1 MVERGFL
8 YARTEEDSKDK
19 TTEYGRKVKRMAW
32 YVVFDALSIE
42 GLPNGSGNV
51 GMHRLRDGKGT
62 AVVPLFTCEERY
74 WNFIE
79 ECEFDGTSM
88 KPFPMPFDIF
98 RLGEL
103 LRPFGESEERHLV
116 TVDPFVVGDDWKSPA
131 RLCSLEEFCL
141 FLKKFHPVAKGL
153 AAEGLAQFG
162 DAPKQAER
170 IMGWMQLQ
178 LNEKVGDVLAVVREH
193 LVEEER

>member
-1 MVERGFL
+1 
-8 YARTEEDSKDK
+8 
-19 TTEYGRKVKRMAW
+19 MAW

-62 AVVPLFTCEERY
+62 PVVPLFTCEERY

-98 RLGEL
+98 ELGEL
-103 LRPFGESEERHLV
+103 LRPLGESEERHLV
-116 TVDPFVVGDDWKSPA
+116 AVDPFVVGDDWKSLA
-131 RLCSLEEFCL
+131 RLCSVEEFCL
-141 FLKKFHPVAKGL
+141 FLKKLHPVAKGL
-153 AAEGLAQFG
+153 AKEGLAEFG
-162 DAPKQAER
+162 DAPEQAEK
-170 IMGWMQLQ
+170 IMDWVQPQLH
-178 LNEKVGDVLAVVREH
+178 EKVGDVHAVVREH

>member
-1 MVERGFL
+1 
-8 YARTEEDSKDK
+8 
-19 TTEYGRKVKRMAW
+19 MAW
-32 YVVFDALSIE
+32 YVMFDALSIE
-42 GLPNGSGNV
+42 DLPSGGGNV
-51 GMHRLRDGKGT
+51 GMQRLRDSRGT
-62 AVVPLFTCEERY
+62 AVVPLFTTEERY

-103 LRPFGESEERHLV
+103 LRPLAESEERHLV
-116 TVDPFVVGDDWKSPA
+116 AVDPFVVGEDWESLA
-131 RLCSLEEFCL
+131 RLCSVEEFCL

-153 AAEGLAQFG
+153 AEEGLAEFG
-162 DAPKQAER
+162 DAPEQAEK
-170 IMGWMQLQ
+170 IMNWMQPQ